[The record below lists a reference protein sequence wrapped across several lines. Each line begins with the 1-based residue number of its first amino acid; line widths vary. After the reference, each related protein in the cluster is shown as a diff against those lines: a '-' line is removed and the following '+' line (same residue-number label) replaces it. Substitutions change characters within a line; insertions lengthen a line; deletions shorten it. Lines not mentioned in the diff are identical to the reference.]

1 MLRRAATAVLLSTL
15 ALGVAA
21 PSYAAPKPSPSASAS
36 PSPSPSY
43 SPPPVTAE
51 AKAEVQRQAKAL
63 SDETA
68 QLVKASQLATETLQ
82 AYQQAQREAE
92 QATQL
97 SITESIRATTAAK
110 KTERA
115 QRELLG
121 YVGSLYRTG
130 MVDSSLL
137 VLTDALA
144 SKEPQQLFGG
154 LGLVKRIGT
163 SRSHALDGFAEA
175 QAEQI
180 AAAEAAQAAA
190 EASKKATL
198 KAAAA
203 KAAAAKI
210 VASYQHQVVARRI
223 ALAHS
228 TNLLNF
234 AELREAN
241 LEKAYAVAYQ
251 RGWVPD
257 AAAAGAKA
265 GREAT
270 CVGGDV
276 TGYPNGMIALDAL
289 CPLWGVRGHRL
300 RADAAAAFNE
310 MSKEYATVFGA
321 PICVTDSYR
330 SFDAQI
336 LVKEEKPELAATPGA
351 SNHGWGLATDLCDGI
366 QGFGSPQHTWMDENS
381 MRYGWFHPPWAQAGG
396 GKPEPWHWEYAG

>member
-1 MLRRAATAVLLSTL
+1 
-15 ALGVAA
+15 
-21 PSYAAPKPSPSASAS
+21 
-36 PSPSPSY
+36 
-43 SPPPVTAE
+43 
-51 AKAEVQRQAKAL
+51 
-63 SDETA
+63 
-68 QLVKASQLATETLQ
+68 
-82 AYQQAQREAE
+82 
-92 QATQL
+92 
-97 SITESIRATTAAK
+97 
-110 KTERA
+110 
-115 QRELLG
+115 
-121 YVGSLYRTG
+121 

-137 VLTDALA
+137 VLTDAL
-144 SKEPQQLFGG
+144 SSDEPQQLFGG

-190 EASKKATL
+190 EASKKATV

-234 AELREAN
+234 AKLREAN

-257 AAAAGAKA
+257 AAAAGAK
-265 GREAT
+265 GRREAT

-276 TGYPNGMIALDAL
+276 SGYPNGMIALDAL

-330 SFDAQI
+330 SRSEQVT
-336 LVKEEKPELAATPGA
+336 LYGTKPNLAARPGT
-351 SNHGWGLATDLCDGI
+351 SNHGWGTAVDLCG
-366 QGFGSPQHTWMDENS
+366 GVESFGTPQHAWLLTHAPL
-381 MRYGWFHPPWAQAGG
+381 YGWFHPSWAEPTGSR
-396 GKPEPWHWEYAG
+396 PEPWHWEYAG